1 MFIKSLKFKNF
12 RRLRGEVEIP
22 LDPAMNVVCGV
33 NGAGKSSVLDA
44 AAHLLSAVPP
54 ILQGEGRLGFD
65 AGDTENISVGETSAR
80 WRLNLERGGNELSW
94 SSAAFFD
101 VEERGRGAQPK
112 IDWGFLAELR
122 DTKDEPETVLP
133 YVGYVHSSSTRIPTT
148 FAEWQNLTHKRL
160 LAYRGAFDSEAHQF
174 TDLELW
180 FEAEENL
187 ENEARIRVR
196 NLGLQLAS
204 LRSIRTALTGFLTA
218 LGHQKITEIFVV
230 RTHSDDPREPAKGRI
245 AVKKDG
251 DTFFFDQLSDGERRL
266 VLIVTDVARRMALLN
281 PGMEDARLSPGV
293 LLIDEVDLHL
303 HPTWQRRVAGALR
316 AAFPNLQF
324 IVTSHSPQVLASVA
338 NTSIVLLEDGKLVPR
353 KAPVSG
359 RDTNSILE
367 DFMDTPARP
376 PEVAARIRALMAA
389 VEPDPE
395 SARRQLADLEQA
407 LGQDDPDVVRARAM
421 LDFLEG

>member
-12 RRLRGEVEIP
+12 RRLRGDVEIQ

-44 AAHLLSAVPP
+44 AAHLLSAVPLL
-54 ILQGEGRLGFD
+54 LQGDGRMGFD
-65 AGDTENISVGETSAR
+65 AGDTASISVGENFAG
-80 WRLNLERGGNELSW
+80 WGLVVERNGIELSW
-94 SSAAFFD
+94 SMAASFD
-101 VEERGRGAQPK
+101 PDEQASRTQPLS
-112 IDWGFLAELR
+112 DFGFLRQLR
-122 DTKDEPETVLP
+122 DSKDHPEAVLP
-133 YVGYVHSSSTRIPTT
+133 YVGYVHSSSTRVPTT
-148 FAEWQNLTHKRL
+148 FARGQALTHKRL

-174 TDLELW
+174 EDLEFW

-187 ENEARIRVR
+187 ENEARIQRR
-196 NLGLQLAS
+196 NLGLQLPT

-230 RTHSDDPREPAKGRI
+230 RAHGDDPREPAKGRI

-353 KAPVSG
+353 KVPVSG
-359 RDTNSILE
+359 RDTNSILV